1 MYLQTTEQV
10 NTPIMPGD
18 PNLEF
23 LTLDEA
29 ARILKVNPTTIGR
42 RVQRG
47 EIAAIHIGRAVRI
60 RRQDLERFIERH
72 LEGHAG

>member
-1 MYLQTTEQV
+1 MDLQTIES
-10 NTPIMPGD
+10 

-29 ARILKVNPTTIGR
+29 AKILKVNPTTIGR

-47 EIAAIHIGRAVRI
+47 EIAAIHIGRSVRI
-60 RRQDLERFIERH
+60 RRQDLEDFIVAH
-72 LEGHAG
+72 LEGNRS